1 MSRSGDR
8 TSTFDPSH
16 SDNLLHG
23 LNLLWRKQLFCD
35 VTLTAQGQQFHC
47 HKAVLA
53 SCSQYFRSLFSSGGG
68 SGGHP
73 HALGLGPGSQD
84 GLGGPPKE
92 PPPQTQ
98 EEPGTPSSSP
108 EDKLLASPRA
118 INNLVLQGCS
128 SIGLRLV
135 LEYLYT
141 ANVTL
146 SLDTVEEVLSV
157 SKILHIPQVTKLC
170 VQFLNDQIS
179 VQNYK
184 QVCKIAALHGL
195 EETKKLANK
204 YLVED
209 VLLLNFEE
217 MRALLDSLP
226 PPVESELALFQMS
239 VLWLEHDRETRMQ
252 YAPDLMKRLRF
263 ALIPAPEL
271 VERVQSVDFMRT
283 DPVCQKLLLD
293 AMNYH
298 LMPFRQHC
306 RQSLAS
312 SQSQAIMNNSVVYEC
327 NNLGRTPYGKAAEH
341 LSREQYQSPV
351 NMKNRLVITA
361 TFSDI
366 LATCFDRITVR
377 LQFVKSFDVVRF
389 VDVSLQGLPAI
400 KGFNSSSQFCVICKL
415 AEYLFKSCIQI
426 IYEDVEEHRAQDGAL
441 LNSTSDRGFAGCF
454 RGLVPSALLEWS
466 MGAQTGMGILFPEAR
481 LQKYT
486 RVLEDGCAPILHVRS
501 STESAVMPY
510 NSAHH
515 CVVEVEN
522 FLFVLG
528 GEDQWNPNG
537 GVHNGEYVPWLYCYD
552 PVMDVWARKQD
563 MNTKRAIHT
572 LAVMNDRLYAIGGN
586 HLKGFSHLDVML
598 VECYDPKGDQWNIL
612 QTPILEGRSGPGCAV
627 LDDSIY
633 LVGGYSWSMGAYK
646 SSTICYS
653 PEKGTWTELEGDVAE
668 PLAGPA
674 CSTVVL
680 PACVP
685 YNK

>member
-53 SCSQYFRSLFSSGGG
+53 SCSQYFRSLFSSHPPLGGG
-68 SGGHP
+68 VGG
-73 HALGLGPGSQD
+73 QD
-84 GLGGPPKE
+84 GLGAPKDQQQPPQQQPSQQQQ
-92 PPPQTQ
+92 PPPQ

-108 EDKLLASPRA
+108 DDKLLTSPRA

-312 SQSQAIMNNSVVYEC
+312 
-327 NNLGRTPYGKAAEH
+327 
-341 LSREQYQSPV
+341 
-351 NMKNRLVITA
+351 
-361 TFSDI
+361 
-366 LATCFDRITVR
+366 RIR
-377 LQFVKSFDVVRF
+377 SNK
-389 VDVSLQGLPAI
+389 
-400 KGFNSSSQFCVICKL
+400 KM
-415 AEYLFKSCIQI
+415 
-426 IYEDVEEHRAQDGAL
+426 L
-441 LNSTSDRGFAGCF
+441 L
-454 RGLVPSALLEWS
+454 
-466 MGAQTGMGILFPEAR
+466 
-481 LQKYT
+481 
-486 RVLEDGCAPILHVRS
+486 
-501 STESAVMPY
+501 
-510 NSAHH
+510 
-515 CVVEVEN
+515 
-522 FLFVLG
+522 
-528 GEDQWNPNG
+528 
-537 GVHNGEYVPWLYCYD
+537 
-552 PVMDVWARKQD
+552 
-563 MNTKRAIHT
+563 
-572 LAVMNDRLYAIGGN
+572 
-586 HLKGFSHLDVML
+586 
-598 VECYDPKGDQWNIL
+598 
-612 QTPILEGRSGPGCAV
+612 
-627 LDDSIY
+627 
-633 LVGGYSWSMGAYK
+633 LVGGLPPGPDRLPSNLVQYYDD
-646 SSTICYS
+646 
-653 PEKGTWTELEGDVAE
+653 EKKTWKILTNTLFCKTERG
-668 PLAGPA
+668 
-674 CSTVVL
+674 
-680 PACVP
+680 
-685 YNK
+685 N

>member
-1 MSRSGDR
+1 MWAEGPFLLGPGRCNYRLEEGLKPGAPSQLAMSRSGDR

-53 SCSQYFRSLFSSGGG
+53 SCSQYFRSLFSSHPPLGGG
-68 SGGHP
+68 VGG
-73 HALGLGPGSQD
+73 QD
-84 GLGGPPKE
+84 GLGAPKDQQQQQ
-92 PPPQTQ
+92 PQQQPPQQQQQPPQ

-108 EDKLLASPRA
+108 DDKLLTSPRA

-312 SQSQAIMNNSVVYEC
+312 RIRSNKKM
-327 NNLGRTPYGKAAEH
+327 L
-341 LSREQYQSPV
+341 L
-351 NMKNRLVITA
+351 LVG
-361 TFSDI
+361 
-366 LATCFDRITVR
+366 
-377 LQFVKSFDVVRF
+377 
-389 VDVSLQGLPAI
+389 GLPPGPDRLPSNLVQYYDDEKKTWKI
-400 KGFNSSSQFCVICKL
+400 LTRKHSTNFVSRYDPRFNSWIQLPPMQERRASFYACRLDKHLYVIGGRNETGYLSSVECYNLETNEWRYVSSLPQPL
-415 AEYLFKSCIQI
+415 AAHAGAVHNGK
-426 IYEDVEEHRAQDGAL
+426 IYI
-441 LNSTSDRGFAGCF
+441 S
-454 RGLVPSALLEWS
+454 
-466 MGAQTGMGILFPEAR
+466 
-481 LQKYT
+481 
-486 RVLEDGCAPILHVRS
+486 
-501 STESAVMPY
+501 
-510 NSAHH
+510 
-515 CVVEVEN
+515 
-522 FLFVLG
+522 
-528 GEDQWNPNG
+528 G

-646 SSTICYS
+646 SSTICYC

-674 CSTVVL
+674 CATVIL

>member
-53 SCSQYFRSLFSSGGG
+53 SCSQYFRSLFSSHPPLGGG
-68 SGGHP
+68 VGG
-73 HALGLGPGSQD
+73 QD
-84 GLGGPPKE
+84 GLGAPKDQQQQQQQPQQQPPQQQQ
-92 PPPQTQ
+92 PPPQ

-108 EDKLLASPRA
+108 DDKLLTSPRA

-312 SQSQAIMNNSVVYEC
+312 
-327 NNLGRTPYGKAAEH
+327 R
-341 LSREQYQSPV
+341 
-351 NMKNRLVITA
+351 
-361 TFSDI
+361 
-366 LATCFDRITVR
+366 
-377 LQFVKSFDVVRF
+377 
-389 VDVSLQGLPAI
+389 
-400 KGFNSSSQFCVICKL
+400 
-415 AEYLFKSCIQI
+415 
-426 IYEDVEEHRAQDGAL
+426 
-441 LNSTSDRGFAGCF
+441 
-454 RGLVPSALLEWS
+454 
-466 MGAQTGMGILFPEAR
+466 
-481 LQKYT
+481 
-486 RVLEDGCAPILHVRS
+486 
-501 STESAVMPY
+501 
-510 NSAHH
+510 
-515 CVVEVEN
+515 
-522 FLFVLG
+522 
-528 GEDQWNPNG
+528 
-537 GVHNGEYVPWLYCYD
+537 
-552 PVMDVWARKQD
+552 
-563 MNTKRAIHT
+563 
-572 LAVMNDRLYAIGGN
+572 
-586 HLKGFSHLDVML
+586 
-598 VECYDPKGDQWNIL
+598 
-612 QTPILEGRSGPGCAV
+612 
-627 LDDSIY
+627 
-633 LVGGYSWSMGAYK
+633 
-646 SSTICYS
+646 
-653 PEKGTWTELEGDVAE
+653 
-668 PLAGPA
+668 
-674 CSTVVL
+674 
-680 PACVP
+680 
-685 YNK
+685 

>member
-68 SGGHP
+68 HP
-73 HALGLGPGSQD
+73 HALGLGPGTQD
-84 GLGGPPKE
+84 GLGGAPPKE
-92 PPPQTQ
+92 PPPPPQ

-312 SQSQAIMNNSVVYEC
+312 RGPEKE
-327 NNLGRTPYGKAAEH
+327 T
-341 LSREQYQSPV
+341 LS
-351 NMKNRLVITA
+351 
-361 TFSDI
+361 
-366 LATCFDRITVR
+366 
-377 LQFVKSFDVVRF
+377 
-389 VDVSLQGLPAI
+389 
-400 KGFNSSSQFCVICKL
+400 
-415 AEYLFKSCIQI
+415 
-426 IYEDVEEHRAQDGAL
+426 L
-441 LNSTSDRGFAGCF
+441 L
-454 RGLVPSALLEWS
+454 
-466 MGAQTGMGILFPEAR
+466 
-481 LQKYT
+481 
-486 RVLEDGCAPILHVRS
+486 
-501 STESAVMPY
+501 AVMPY

-537 GVHNGEYVPWLYCYD
+537 KHSTNFVSRYDPRFNSWIQLPPMQERRASFYACRLDKNLYVIGGRNETGYLSSVECYNLETNEWRYVSSLPQPLAAHAGAVHNGKIYISGQYLLQFPLYKYFICVYI
-552 PVMDVWARKQD
+552 
-563 MNTKRAIHT
+563 TKFLLCIYFA
-572 LAVMNDRLYAIGGN
+572 G
-586 HLKGFSHLDVML
+586 GFSHLDVML

-633 LVGGYSWSMGAYK
+633 LVGGYSWSMVR
-646 SSTICYS
+646 TCF
-653 PEKGTWTELEGDVAE
+653 LQ
-668 PLAGPA
+668 
-674 CSTVVL
+674 
-680 PACVP
+680 
-685 YNK
+685 

>member
-53 SCSQYFRSLFSSGGG
+53 SCSQYFRSLFSSHPPLGGG
-68 SGGHP
+68 VGG
-73 HALGLGPGSQD
+73 QD
-84 GLGGPPKE
+84 GLGAPKDPQQQQQPPQQPPQQQQ
-92 PPPQTQ
+92 PPPQ

-108 EDKLLASPRA
+108 DDKLLTSPRA

-263 ALIPAPEL
+263 ALIPAEL

-312 SQSQAIMNNSVVYEC
+312 
-327 NNLGRTPYGKAAEH
+327 
-341 LSREQYQSPV
+341 
-351 NMKNRLVITA
+351 
-361 TFSDI
+361 
-366 LATCFDRITVR
+366 RIR
-377 LQFVKSFDVVRF
+377 SNK
-389 VDVSLQGLPAI
+389 
-400 KGFNSSSQFCVICKL
+400 KM
-415 AEYLFKSCIQI
+415 
-426 IYEDVEEHRAQDGAL
+426 L
-441 LNSTSDRGFAGCF
+441 L
-454 RGLVPSALLEWS
+454 
-466 MGAQTGMGILFPEAR
+466 
-481 LQKYT
+481 
-486 RVLEDGCAPILHVRS
+486 
-501 STESAVMPY
+501 
-510 NSAHH
+510 
-515 CVVEVEN
+515 
-522 FLFVLG
+522 
-528 GEDQWNPNG
+528 
-537 GVHNGEYVPWLYCYD
+537 
-552 PVMDVWARKQD
+552 
-563 MNTKRAIHT
+563 
-572 LAVMNDRLYAIGGN
+572 
-586 HLKGFSHLDVML
+586 
-598 VECYDPKGDQWNIL
+598 
-612 QTPILEGRSGPGCAV
+612 
-627 LDDSIY
+627 
-633 LVGGYSWSMGAYK
+633 LVGGLPPGPDRLPSNLVQYYDDEKKTWK
-646 SSTICYS
+646 ILTI
-653 PEKGTWTELEGDVAE
+653 KGPHPISRGLECTILGEFRGGKFKLFVKNAIM
-668 PLAGPA
+668 
-674 CSTVVL
+674 
-680 PACVP
+680 
-685 YNK
+685 

>member
-53 SCSQYFRSLFSSGGG
+53 SCSQYFRSLFSSHPPLGGG
-68 SGGHP
+68 VGG
-73 HALGLGPGSQD
+73 QD
-84 GLGGPPKE
+84 GLGPPKDQQPPQQQ
-92 PPPQTQ
+92 PPPPQ

-108 EDKLLASPRA
+108 DDKLLTSPRA

-312 SQSQAIMNNSVVYEC
+312 RYETTKRGGGGGGREAGGRGGGRQEEDRGGLGGRLRQAENKRK
-327 NNLGRTPYGKAAEH
+327 RTIQTVWGKLISESLKGQQETGLTASPS
-341 LSREQYQSPV
+341 SRKP
-351 NMKNRLVITA
+351 
-361 TFSDI
+361 TFSISPEPEMWDLRAETDRQVGSKARQLEVQLWSPFYPGFPLHLKRCLLKKKGSVMRSPHPSPPLSCLGQAEVPGDARGGKLSFI
-366 LATCFDRITVR
+366 LTLKLFSVFQR
-377 LQFVKSFDVVRF
+377 L
-389 VDVSLQGLPAI
+389 
-400 KGFNSSSQFCVICKL
+400 
-415 AEYLFKSCIQI
+415 
-426 IYEDVEEHRAQDGAL
+426 
-441 LNSTSDRGFAGCF
+441 GFA
-454 RGLVPSALLEWS
+454 
-466 MGAQTGMGILFPEAR
+466 
-481 LQKYT
+481 
-486 RVLEDGCAPILHVRS
+486 
-501 STESAVMPY
+501 
-510 NSAHH
+510 
-515 CVVEVEN
+515 
-522 FLFVLG
+522 
-528 GEDQWNPNG
+528 
-537 GVHNGEYVPWLYCYD
+537 
-552 PVMDVWARKQD
+552 
-563 MNTKRAIHT
+563 
-572 LAVMNDRLYAIGGN
+572 
-586 HLKGFSHLDVML
+586 
-598 VECYDPKGDQWNIL
+598 
-612 QTPILEGRSGPGCAV
+612 
-627 LDDSIY
+627 
-633 LVGGYSWSMGAYK
+633 
-646 SSTICYS
+646 
-653 PEKGTWTELEGDVAE
+653 
-668 PLAGPA
+668 
-674 CSTVVL
+674 
-680 PACVP
+680 
-685 YNK
+685 

>member
-1 MSRSGDR
+1 M
-8 TSTFDPSH
+8 
-16 SDNLLHG
+16 
-23 LNLLWRKQLFCD
+23 QL
-35 VTLTAQGQQFHC
+35 
-47 HKAVLA
+47 
-53 SCSQYFRSLFSSGGG
+53 Y
-68 SGGHP
+68 HP
-73 HALGLGPGSQD
+73 HA
-84 GLGGPPKE
+84 PP
-92 PPPQTQ
+92 

-226 PPVESELALFQMS
+226 PPIRSNKKM
-239 VLWLEHDRETRMQ
+239 
-252 YAPDLMKRLRF
+252 
-263 ALIPAPEL
+263 
-271 VERVQSVDFMRT
+271 
-283 DPVCQKLLLD
+283 LLL
-293 AMNYH
+293 
-298 LMPFRQHC
+298 
-306 RQSLAS
+306 
-312 SQSQAIMNNSVVYEC
+312 V
-327 NNLGRTPYGKAAEH
+327 G
-341 LSREQYQSPV
+341 
-351 NMKNRLVITA
+351 
-361 TFSDI
+361 
-366 LATCFDRITVR
+366 
-377 LQFVKSFDVVRF
+377 
-389 VDVSLQGLPAI
+389 GLPP
-400 KGFNSSSQFCVICKL
+400 GP
-415 AEYLFKSCIQI
+415 
-426 IYEDVEEHRAQDGAL
+426 
-441 LNSTSDRGFAGCF
+441 DRLPSN
-454 RGLVPSALLEWS
+454 LVQYYDDEKKTWK
-466 MGAQTGMGILFPEAR
+466 IL
-481 LQKYT
+481 T
-486 RVLEDGCAPILHVRS
+486 I
-501 STESAVMPY
+501 MPY

-528 GEDQWNPNG
+528 GEDQWNPNGKHSTNFVSRYDPRFNSWIQLPPMQERRASFYACRLDKNLYVIGGRNETGYLSSVECYNLETNEWRYVSSLPQPLAAHAGAGYIYFAG

-674 CSTVVL
+674 CSTVIL

>member
-68 SGGHP
+68 SSGHP
-73 HALGLGPGSQD
+73 HALGLGPGAQD
-84 GLGGPPKE
+84 GLGGLPKDPQPQPP
-92 PPPQTQ
+92 

-283 DPVCQKLLLD
+283 DPRKNEINLEKDNLVKPLKLRAKCLRECECPQ
-293 AMNYH
+293 
-298 LMPFRQHC
+298 MP
-306 RQSLAS
+306 
-312 SQSQAIMNNSVVYEC
+312 Y
-327 NNLGRTPYGKAAEH
+327 
-341 LSREQYQSPV
+341 
-351 NMKNRLVITA
+351 
-361 TFSDI
+361 FS
-366 LATCFDRITVR
+366 
-377 LQFVKSFDVVRF
+377 
-389 VDVSLQGLPAI
+389 
-400 KGFNSSSQFCVICKL
+400 KG
-415 AEYLFKSCIQI
+415 
-426 IYEDVEEHRAQDGAL
+426 
-441 LNSTSDRGFAGCF
+441 
-454 RGLVPSALLEWS
+454 
-466 MGAQTGMGILFPEAR
+466 
-481 LQKYT
+481 
-486 RVLEDGCAPILHVRS
+486 
-501 STESAVMPY
+501 STESNEVCDSSAGTMIPNKLLEKEVACGVVVTIRSNKKMLLLVGGLPPGPDRLPSNLVQYYDDEKKTWKILTIMPY

-528 GEDQWNPNG
+528 GEDQWNPNGKHSTNFVSRYDPRFNSWIQLPPMQERRASFYACRLDKNLYVIGGRNETGYLSSVECYNLETNEWRYVSSLPQPLAAHAGAVHNGKIYISG

-674 CSTVVL
+674 CSTVIL

>member
-53 SCSQYFRSLFSSGGG
+53 SCSQYFRSLFSSHPPLGGG
-68 SGGHP
+68 VGG
-73 HALGLGPGSQD
+73 QD
-84 GLGGPPKE
+84 GLGAPKDQQQQQPQQQPPQQQ
-92 PPPQTQ
+92 PPPPQ

-108 EDKLLASPRA
+108 DDKLLTSPRA

-312 SQSQAIMNNSVVYEC
+312 RIRSNKKM
-327 NNLGRTPYGKAAEH
+327 L
-341 LSREQYQSPV
+341 L
-351 NMKNRLVITA
+351 LVG
-361 TFSDI
+361 
-366 LATCFDRITVR
+366 
-377 LQFVKSFDVVRF
+377 
-389 VDVSLQGLPAI
+389 GLPP
-400 KGFNSSSQFCVICKL
+400 GP
-415 AEYLFKSCIQI
+415 
-426 IYEDVEEHRAQDGAL
+426 
-441 LNSTSDRGFAGCF
+441 DRLPSN
-454 RGLVPSALLEWS
+454 LVQYYDDDKKTWK
-466 MGAQTGMGILFPEAR
+466 IL
-481 LQKYT
+481 T
-486 RVLEDGCAPILHVRS
+486 I
-501 STESAVMPY
+501 MPY

-537 GVHNGEYVPWLYCYD
+537 KHSTNFVSRYDPRFNSWIQLPPMQERRASFYACRLDKHLYVIGGRNETGYLSSVESYNLETNEWRYVSSLPQPLAAHAGAVHNGKIY
-552 PVMDVWARKQD
+552 
-563 MNTKRAIHT
+563 IS
-572 LAVMNDRLYAIGGN
+572 
-586 HLKGFSHLDVML
+586 GFSHLDVML

-646 SSTICYS
+646 SSTICYC

-674 CSTVVL
+674 CAPVIL

>member
-53 SCSQYFRSLFSSGGG
+53 SCSQYFRSLA
-68 SGGHP
+68 P
-73 HALGLGPGSQD
+73 
-84 GLGGPPKE
+84 

-209 VLLLNFEE
+209 
-217 MRALLDSLP
+217 
-226 PPVESELALFQMS
+226 
-239 VLWLEHDRETRMQ
+239 
-252 YAPDLMKRLRF
+252 APDLMKRLRF

-312 SQSQAIMNNSVVYEC
+312 RIRSNKKM
-327 NNLGRTPYGKAAEH
+327 L
-341 LSREQYQSPV
+341 L
-351 NMKNRLVITA
+351 LVG
-361 TFSDI
+361 
-366 LATCFDRITVR
+366 
-377 LQFVKSFDVVRF
+377 
-389 VDVSLQGLPAI
+389 GLPP
-400 KGFNSSSQFCVICKL
+400 GP
-415 AEYLFKSCIQI
+415 
-426 IYEDVEEHRAQDGAL
+426 
-441 LNSTSDRGFAGCF
+441 DRLPSN
-454 RGLVPSALLEWS
+454 LVQYYDDEKKTWK
-466 MGAQTGMGILFPEAR
+466 IL
-481 LQKYT
+481 T
-486 RVLEDGCAPILHVRS
+486 I
-501 STESAVMPY
+501 MPY

-537 GVHNGEYVPWLYCYD
+537 KHSTNFVSRYDPRFNSWIQLPPMQERRASFYACRLDKNLYVIGGRNETGYLSSVECYNLETNEWRYVSSLPQPLAAHAGAVHNGKIYISGQCVHNGEYVPWLYCYD

>member
-53 SCSQYFRSLFSSGGG
+53 SCSQYFRSLFSSHPPLGGG
-68 SGGHP
+68 VGG
-73 HALGLGPGSQD
+73 QD
-84 GLGGPPKE
+84 GLGAPKDQQQQQQQQQQPQQQATQQ
-92 PPPQTQ
+92 PPPPQ
-98 EEPGTPSSSP
+98 EEPGTPASSP
-108 EDKLLASPRA
+108 DDKLLTSPRA

-312 SQSQAIMNNSVVYEC
+312 RIRSNKKM
-327 NNLGRTPYGKAAEH
+327 L
-341 LSREQYQSPV
+341 L
-351 NMKNRLVITA
+351 LVG
-361 TFSDI
+361 
-366 LATCFDRITVR
+366 
-377 LQFVKSFDVVRF
+377 
-389 VDVSLQGLPAI
+389 GLPP
-400 KGFNSSSQFCVICKL
+400 GP
-415 AEYLFKSCIQI
+415 
-426 IYEDVEEHRAQDGAL
+426 
-441 LNSTSDRGFAGCF
+441 DRLPSN
-454 RGLVPSALLEWS
+454 LVQYYDDEKKTWK
-466 MGAQTGMGILFPEAR
+466 IL
-481 LQKYT
+481 T
-486 RVLEDGCAPILHVRS
+486 I
-501 STESAVMPY
+501 MPY

-528 GEDQWNPNG
+528 GEDQWNPNGKHSTNFVSRYDPRFNSWIQLPPMQERRASFYACRLDKHLYVIGGRNETGYLSSVECYNLETNEWRYVSSLPQPLAAHAGAVHNGKIYISG

-646 SSTICYS
+646 SSTICYC

-674 CSTVVL
+674 CATVIL